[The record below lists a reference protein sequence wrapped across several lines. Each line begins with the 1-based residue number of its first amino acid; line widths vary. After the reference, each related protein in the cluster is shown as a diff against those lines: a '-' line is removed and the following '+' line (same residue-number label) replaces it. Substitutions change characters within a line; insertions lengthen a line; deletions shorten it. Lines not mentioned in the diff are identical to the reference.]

1 MEPEVRTVKKCLTTQ
16 ILTAANREVVRY
28 MGSPTYDVL
37 LPEKCSLGRGTP
49 LLQPADQDAGLVPA
63 ISAQKLLGIHESY
76 SMIVIVRPV
85 VVSTSFSEVMAV
97 TSIIVHN
104 LYPIYCTR

>member
-37 LPEKCSLGRGTP
+37 LPEKCSLGVVHYV
-49 LLQPADQDAGLVPA
+49 LVYIA
-63 ISAQKLLGIHESY
+63 MSDTLEMRK
-76 SMIVIVRPV
+76 
-85 VVSTSFSEVMAV
+85 
-97 TSIIVHN
+97 
-104 LYPIYCTR
+104 